1 MTKHTYTNN
10 DAPKNTGSLS
20 RPARFNLRLTCSD
33 RARTHKVLSEIREL
47 LGLPKDYCYAD
58 VWSAAAMPA
67 LEHLVWHMKESPSA
81 MKAMAKSMFAN
92 LAPEDWVRA
101 RYAALKERL
110 EPKPKSNGSGGPPC
124 PRQSDLFCSDFDD
137 DDL

>member
-10 DAPKNTGSLS
+10 DAPTNTGSRS

-110 EPKPKSNGSGGPPC
+110 EPKPAAPKITQ
-124 PRQSDLFCSDFDD
+124 RDLFASDNIAGIDFDD
-137 DDL
+137 DEL

>member
-1 MTKHTYTNN
+1 MQKHNYTNAE
-10 DAPKNTGSLS
+10 APTNTGSLS

-58 VWSAAAMPA
+58 VWSQAALAA

-81 MKAMAKSMFAN
+81 MKTMAKSMFAN
-92 LAPEDWVRA
+92 LAPEDWVRN
-101 RYAALKERL
+101 RYAALRARF
-110 EPKPKSNGSGGPPC
+110 EPKPRATSSDGRAC
-124 PRQSDLFCSDFDD
+124 PTAPAQGDLFADSEED
-137 DDL
+137 